1 MLKVQVF
8 EKSQSNKL
16 DASTLIVPLFIGDV
30 ATQLK
35 ENSLLSQSE
44 LNYIEERSVKF
55 NPVLDETKNFYL
67 PDVVITGLGDQKNRS
82 PEVFRTGIGYCLAS
96 LLKSE
101 VTSLSIDGSSFSAQE
116 CAGMV
121 DALILGM
128 YSYKVDANKKTL
140 ETINLYVSAEQ
151 LSDVQEKV
159 SVSKI
164 QCLAANFTR
173 KIAAS
178 PANIMNPT
186 DISELAK
193 VLASEEKLTVEIL
206 GEEEMKKQG
215 MNALLAVS
223 SGSSQEAKLI
233 ILKYD
238 NSEAKETLA
247 MVGKALTF
255 DAGGLSL
262 KPAKTM
268 KDMKFDKSG
277 GAAVLGAMKAI
288 AQLKP
293 KVNVIAVIPSSEN
306 VIGSNAF
313 RPGDILTACNGVTIE
328 VTDTDAEGRL
338 ILCDALAYCVKKYK
352 PNKMINIATLTGAV
366 ISSLGRGVAAVM
378 GNNDALCNDLI
389 NAGADIHER
398 LWQMPLYDDHRKLMD
413 SQYADIINLNES
425 REAGLVQGGVFLR
438 EFVGETDWAA
448 IDIGGTAWNL
458 SGSSYIKDNC
468 ASGFGTRLLCEWVLR
483 SSN

>member
-1 MLKVQVF
+1 MIDVQVF
-8 EKSQSNKL
+8 DKTGSNEL
-16 DASTLIVPLFIGDV
+16 GSATLIAPMFAEDG
-30 ATQLK
+30 ASRLK
-35 ENSLLSQSE
+35 ENAFLSAKDSE
-44 LNYIEERSVKF
+44 YIIERTIQFSSKLEE
-55 NPVLDETKNFYL
+55 TIAFYL
-67 PDVVITGLGDQKNRS
+67 PNVILVGLGEQSKRT
-82 PEVFRTGIGYCLAS
+82 PEVFRTAIGHS
-96 LLKSE
+96 LSLIIKNE
-101 VTSLSIDGSSFSAQE
+101 VTEASVDGSAFTAEE
-116 CAGMV
+116 CAGIV
-121 DALILGM
+121 DALVLGTYIYKKNAEKKSLQKINILVH
-128 YSYKVDANKKTL
+128 S
-140 ETINLYVSAEQ
+140 EQ
-151 LSDVQEKV
+151 LTEVQEKV
-159 SVSKI
+159 TVSKI
-164 QCLAANFTR
+164 QCNAANFTR

-178 PANIMNPT
+178 PANIMTPT
-186 DISELAK
+186 DISEIAK
-193 VLASEEKLTVEIL
+193 GVASEEGLAIEVL
-206 GEEEMKKQG
+206 GEEEMKKEG

-223 SGSSQEAKLI
+223 SGSKQEAKLI
-233 ILKYD
+233 CLKYEH
-238 NSEAKETLA
+238 SEAKETLA

-262 KPAKTM
+262 KPSKTM

-293 KVNVIAVIPSSEN
+293 KVNVVAVIPSSEN
-306 VIGSNAF
+306 VIGNDAF
-313 RPGDILTACNGVTIE
+313 RPGDVLAASNGVTIE

-366 ISSLGRGVAAVM
+366 ISCLGRGVAAVM
-378 GNNDALCNDLI
+378 GNSDELCNDLI
-389 NAGADIHER
+389 KAGAEVHER
-398 LWQMPLYDDHRKLMD
+398 LWQMPLYDDHRKLME

-468 ASGFGTRLLCEWVLR
+468 ASGFGARVL
-483 SSN
+483 SNWILQSC